1 VNAWKWLGL
10 VALAAVSALI
20 FTWYQR
26 PDMVLSAGNA
36 FLALCGF
43 K

>member
-1 VNAWKWLGL
+1 MSAWKWLGL
-10 VALAAVSALI
+10 AVLAAASALI
-20 FTWYQR
+20 FTWYLR